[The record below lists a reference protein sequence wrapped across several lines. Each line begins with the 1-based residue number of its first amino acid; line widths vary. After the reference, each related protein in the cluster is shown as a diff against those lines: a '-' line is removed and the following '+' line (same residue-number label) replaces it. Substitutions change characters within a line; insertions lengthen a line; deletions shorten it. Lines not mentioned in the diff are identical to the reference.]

1 VTSVQPQTPENTG
14 QDDMAYFSGLFYHVL
29 ACNLGYSFTSI
40 QSHISLT
47 KKEVVLGKK
56 KLQNVWQ
63 PKEFEFP
70 HQCLVETLNTIAP
83 LTSKKNALEVIE
95 DEQLIKPN
103 IFL

>member
-1 VTSVQPQTPENTG
+1 MTSVQPQTPENTG

-56 KLQNVWQ
+56 SFRMYGNQKNLNFLINVWL
-63 PKEFEFP
+63 KR
-70 HQCLVETLNTIAP
+70 LTL
-83 LTSKKNALEVIE
+83 LHL
-95 DEQLIKPN
+95 
-103 IFL
+103 